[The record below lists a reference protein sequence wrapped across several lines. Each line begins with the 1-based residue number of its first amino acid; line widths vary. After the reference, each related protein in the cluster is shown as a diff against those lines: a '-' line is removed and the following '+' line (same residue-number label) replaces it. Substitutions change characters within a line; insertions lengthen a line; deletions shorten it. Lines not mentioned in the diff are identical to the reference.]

1 MRTDG
6 IVPFMSSAFP
16 IRDPSLVRPVSEEST
31 WRLHRRNG
39 RFPRRLLS
47 PLPLVLRANLLLAQ
61 FVIPFGKSEIFQKF
75 SVHSVL
81 AGMSVR
87 LGLFDAIPVIFSVL
101 IMMRIVLG
109 FSHIAGGKPKNYSHH
124 NQNRK

>member
-1 MRTDG
+1 
-6 IVPFMSSAFP
+6 
-16 IRDPSLVRPVSEEST
+16 
-31 WRLHRRNG
+31 
-39 RFPRRLLS
+39 
-47 PLPLVLRANLLLAQ
+47 LRANLLLAQ

-109 FSHIAGGKPKNYSHH
+109 FSHFAGGKPT
-124 NQNRK
+124 